1 MPQLR
6 LAGKTYKPGNTLG
19 AAEFN
24 DMLKSGYTADSI
36 LRRAKDAG
44 ISISDG
50 ARQAARQSSAGV
62 SAAAPKPTVTTPDFS
77 YNILPEGNLDTSP
90 GMTRDMAA
98 DYQFQSGLLTLAKN
112 ADQELEKLRGL
123 NAAKVAE
130 IGAGATVRSA
140 ELSKEASDFA
150 ELTRKAAGESIETIR
165 GQNDLNLQGV
175 INEGTKAVEQLR
187 KETAE
192 NVANISGEFGVK
204 QEATRQKGQKDIAN
218 IGSAS
223 SLRNALVSAFSF

>member
-1 MPQLR
+1 MPQLK
-6 LAGKTYKPGNTLG
+6 LAGKTYNPGNTLS

-24 DMLKSGYTADSI
+24 DMLKSGYIAESI
-36 LRRAKDAG
+36 IRRAKEAG

-50 ARQAARQSSAGV
+50 ARQAARQSSAGT
-62 SAAAPKPTVTTPDFS
+62 SAPAPDPTVTTPDFS
-77 YNILPEGNLDTSP
+77 YNILPDGDLSQDIGLTAAQ
-90 GMTRDMAA
+90 AA
-98 DYQFQSGLLTLAKN
+98 DYKFQSGLLTLAKN

-123 NAAKVAE
+123 SAAKVAE
-130 IGAGATVRSA
+130 IGAGATIRSA

-165 GQNDLNLQGV
+165 GQNNLNLQGV

-192 NVANISGEFGVK
+192 NVANITGEFGVK

>member
-1 MPQLR
+1 MPELR
-6 LAGKTYKPGNTLG
+6 LAGKTYNPGNTLG
-19 AAEFN
+19 AAEFK
-24 DMLKSGYTADSI
+24 DMLKSGYTAESI
-36 LRRAKDAG
+36 IRRAKEAG

-50 ARQAARQSSAGV
+50 ARQVARQSSAGT
-62 SAAAPKPTVTTPDFS
+62 SAPAPDPTVTTPDFS
-77 YNILPEGNLDTSP
+77 YNILPDGNLDISP

-98 DYQFQSGLLTLAKN
+98 EYQFQSGLLTLAKN

-123 NAAKVAE
+123 SAAKVAE

-165 GQNDLNLQGV
+165 GQNNLNLQGV